1 MAEIELAASTLRL
14 EGVVD
19 GFEAGKLHG
28 WAWCPSDPRQP
39 VRIEVTQGGRLI
51 GSTLAEGY
59 RADLQQ
65 AGKRAGYC
73 AYQLP
78 LTELAP
84 GDLQIYACSET
95 AAQRLELIGS
105 PLRIDQAMN
114 TRGPLEAAAHADIF
128 PMPLDASVGLCGFV
142 DQFGPSRLRGWGYR
156 LDGHPMELEV
166 VSAGHVVLRLTPD
179 RWRAD
184 IAELRQGDGCCG
196 FDVALPQALCDG
208 ELHELELRLAGAGPA
223 TGRMLRVRLGTPAQ
237 PQAWRGPSPL
247 QRERAAEPGLDL
259 SLIVNF
265 YNMRREAER
274 TLTSLGRAYQQMG
287 EHFSYE
293 VLCIDNGSSPPL
305 DPAWV
310 ASFGPQFRLIR
321 PDSLQPSPCR
331 AINQAALAAR
341 GRYLGIMIDGAHVL
355 SPGVFNEAAA
365 AWREDPQAVVAVRHW
380 FVGGDQRWLASV
392 GYTREQ
398 EDRLFERI
406 RWPANGYEL
415 FRISAPIGENP
426 EPWFDGLSESN
437 CLLLPT
443 ALYDAAGGMDESFAE
458 PGGGFANLDLW
469 RRVADAAEG
478 ALVALLGEASFHQYH
493 DGTTTNVDDTEKDRR
508 VRAYA
513 SAYAQR
519 RGTEFTGVPPGALRF
534 RGSMRSEFATGV
546 RQRPLLP
553 LQLGV
558 TERIRPAQLPLH
570 FDEGAQTYLQSVYA
584 ESQLHGL
591 TCWQGEPVG
600 IAPADLLNL
609 QEIIRQLRP
618 ECIVLAGAS
627 PGLRR
632 YLLDLLHLG
641 GLDPDGGQPI
651 RLLDVGH
658 ATHALPPPHRL
669 IAGDPHAAE
678 TIEAVAHALIASEH
692 VLVLYAG
699 ALASETQLPQALAG
713 YAALVSHRS
722 YLICLDSLFGRPW
735 LGYAQR
741 SSRQAIRDFV
751 AQHPD
756 FVIDHSWNRQLIT
769 TSPLGYLRKIGTTAT
784 AHYDPTLDLLP
795 AQA

>member
-1 MAEIELAASTLRL
+1 MAETELAASTLPW

-19 GFEAGKLHG
+19 GIEAGKLRG
-28 WAWCPSDPRQP
+28 WAWCPSDPQQTL
-39 VRIEVTQGGRLI
+39 RIEVTQHGRLV
-51 GSTLAEGY
+51 GSALANRY
-59 RADLQQ
+59 RADLQH

-73 AYQLP
+73 AFEVP
-78 LTELAP
+78 LADALAAGEVRVHACRETPPLRVEL
-84 GDLQIYACSET
+84 T
-95 AAQRLELIGS
+95 GS
-105 PLRIDQAMN
+105 PLSTVQSTAPPD
-114 TRGPLEAAAHADIF
+114 AAAVAVADIF
-128 PMPLDASVGLCGFV
+128 PMPLDANAGLCGFI
-142 DQFGPSRLRGWGYR
+142 DQFGPTRLRGWGYR
-156 LDGHPMELEV
+156 LDGRPMAIDV
-166 VSAGHVVLRLTPD
+166 VSDGHTVLRVTPD
-179 RWRAD
+179 QWRAD

-196 FDVALPQALCDG
+196 FDLALPQALCDG
-208 ELHELELRLAGAGPA
+208 QLHKLELRLADQDQPA
-223 TGRMLRVRLGTPAQ
+223 IGRPLRVRLGTPAQ
-237 PQAWRGPSPL
+237 PQSQRRPVPL
-247 QRERAAEPGLDL
+247 PRAHTAEPDLHL

-274 TLTSLGRAYQQMG
+274 TLTSLSQAYQRVD
-287 EHFSYE
+287 EPFSYE

-305 DPAWV
+305 DAAWI
-310 ASFGPQFRLIR
+310 AGFGPQFRLIR
-321 PDSLQPSPCR
+321 PDARQPSPCR

-365 AWREDPQAVVAVRHW
+365 AWREDPQAVVALRHW

-392 GYTREQ
+392 GYIREQ

-406 RWPANGYEL
+406 RWPANGYDL

-443 ALYDAAGGMDESFAE
+443 ALYDAIGGMDESFAE

-469 RRVADAAEG
+469 RRAADAADG
-478 ALVALLGEASFHQYH
+478 ALVALLGEASFHQFH
-493 DGTTTNVDDTEKDRR
+493 DGTTTNVDDAEKDRR

-519 RGTEFTGVPPGALRF
+519 RGTEFAGVPPSALRF
-534 RGSMRSEFATGV
+534 RGSLRSEFATGV

-553 LQLGV
+553 LQLAV
-558 TERIRPAQLPLH
+558 TERIRPAHLPLH
-570 FDEGAQTYLQSVYA
+570 FDEGAQAYLQSVYA
-584 ESQLHGL
+584 ESQLHQL
-591 TCWQGEPVG
+591 TRWQGEPVC

-609 QEIIRQLRP
+609 QEIVRQLQP
-618 ECIVLAGAS
+618 ECIVLAGAA

-632 YLLDLLHLG
+632 FLLDLLRLG
-641 GLDPDGGQPI
+641 GCQQT
-651 RLLDVGH
+651 RLLEVSQAAID
-658 ATHALPPPHRL
+658 PPPLPHRL
-669 IAGDPHAAE
+669 IVGDPHHPG
-678 TIEAVAHALIASEH
+678 TIETVAHALVASEN

-699 ALASETQLPQALAG
+699 ARASEAQLPQALAG

-735 LGYAQR
+735 LGYARR
-741 SSRQAIRDFV
+741 SPRQAIRDFL

-769 TSPLGYLRKIGTTAT
+769 TSPLGYLRKTGTTAT
-784 AHYDPTLDLLP
+784 ADYDATLDLLP